1 MLGLLL
7 LALAVGIVLPIQAG
21 INAQLRTALGH
32 PISAALVSFL
42 VGTIALAAV
51 QLALRVPLPLREG
64 AARSSWWQ
72 WSGGLLGAAYI
83 AAAVVLAPR
92 LGAATLIAT
101 VVAGQMLASVTLD
114 HYGLVGY
121 ALHPI
126 NAWRILGVVLVIGG
140 VVLIQRN

>member
-1 MLGLLL
+1 MIPLLL
-7 LALAVGIVLPIQAG
+7 LALMIGALLPVQAG
-21 INAQLRTALGH
+21 VNAQLRTAVGH
-32 PISAALVSFL
+32 PISAALISFL
-42 VGTIALAAV
+42 VGTLALAAV
-51 QLALRVPLPLREG
+51 QVAVRAPISLTEA

-72 WSGGLLGAAYI
+72 WSGGVLGAIYI

-101 VVAGQMLASVTLD
+101 VVAGQMVASLVLD

-121 ALHPI
+121 ALHPM
-126 NAWRILGVVLVIGG
+126 NPWRVLGIILIIGG